1 MPWIK
6 MHLERLQATNLDWY
20 WTIVEGVARPTKDT
34 AWVRG
39 IPPRLSRDGTTEYL
53 DSIKDKRVKVIRA
66 PRWENKT
73 SMCNAAIGD
82 FRPGIL
88 LQADADEIWSPENH
102 QKLHD
107 FFENNP
113 QYGCAKFYCN
123 YYLGPD
129 ILATSVDGYG
139 NRATEWLRAW
149 RFRMGQKFTRHEPPL
164 MTNQGDCA
172 DREVTRAHGLTF
184 DHFSWVLPEQVKNK
198 CLYYGGNY
206 TYEAWQNLQ
215 SNESWPV
222 SELKKF
228 LPWVGDNATADRIDA
243 KNASASRNEVR
254 QVDGEISKCLKGLK
268 WKRPLELRV

>member
-1 MPWIK
+1 